1 MVIEYIHP
9 IDIMSDPINYYS
21 LIHFIEFS
29 LLSLLAFINMVH
41 VLIISV
47 LWEIIELFV
56 VQDWARESWA
66 NKGFDI
72 IFNFSGFFAGR
83 SILRSYIS
91 KNSISI

>member
-9 IDIMSDPINYYS
+9 INIMSDPINYYS
-21 LIHFIEFS
+21 LIHFIEYS
-29 LLSLLAFINMVH
+29 LLSLFSFINMVH

-66 NKGFDI
+66 NKGFDV
-72 IFNFSGFFAGR
+72 IFNFSGFLFGR
-83 SILRSYIS
+83 FIFRTFIS
-91 KNSISI
+91 KKSISI